1 MNQSLLLLQQAA
13 QSFIHGKGN
22 KPSAADLVTA
32 LLDLEKQARQ
42 DKVSHQFSDL
52 VGTWRLCFITGTKK
66 ARNRAGIVLG
76 AGRYLFAPIKIE
88 IRFQTTS
95 TEQGTVDNVV
105 QVGLVKITV
114 SGPAKFQPKKNL
126 LAFDFTHI
134 QLQVLGIPIYKGY
147 IRGGKA
153 SEEKFYETSIA
164 KQAFFAFFVIQPEL
178 IAARGRGG
186 GLALW
191 VKSDG

>member
-1 MNQSLLLLQQAA
+1 MNQPLLLLQQAA
-13 QSFIHGKGN
+13 QAFLHGNGS
-22 KPSAADLVTA
+22 KPPATDLVTA
-32 LLDLEKQARQ
+32 LLDLEKQTRQ
-42 DKVSHQFSDL
+42 DKDSHQFSDL

-88 IRFQTTS
+88 IAFQNTTA
-95 TEQGTVDNVV
+95 EQGTVNNVV
-105 QVGLVKITV
+105 QVGLVTLSV
-114 SGPAKFQPKKNL
+114 SGPAKFQSKKNL
-126 LAFDFTHI
+126 LAFDFTQI
-134 QLQVLGIPIYKGY
+134 QLQVVGIPIYKGY

-153 SEEKFYETSIA
+153 SEEKFYETNIA
-164 KQAFFAFFVIQPEL
+164 KQAFFAFFAIQPEI

-191 VKSDG
+191 AKSDG

>member
-1 MNQSLLLLQQAA
+1 MNQPLLLLQQAA
-13 QSFIHGKGN
+13 QAFLHGTGS
-22 KPSAADLVTA
+22 KPLAADLVAA

-42 DKVSHQFSDL
+42 DKTSHQFSDL

-88 IRFQTTS
+88 IRFQQTT
-95 TEQGTVDNVV
+95 TDQGSVDNVV
-105 QVGLVKITV
+105 QVGLVTLSV
-114 SGPAKFQPKKNL
+114 SGPAKFQSKKNL
-126 LAFDFTHI
+126 LAFDFT
-134 QLQVLGIPIYKGY
+134 QLQLQILGIPIYKGY
-147 IRGGKA
+147 IRGGKT

-191 VKSDG
+191 VKSDE

>member
-1 MNQSLLLLQQAA
+1 MNQPLLLLQQAA
-13 QSFIHGKGN
+13 QSFLHGKGS
-22 KPSAADLVTA
+22 KPPAADLVTA

-42 DKVSHQFSDL
+42 EKPSHQFSDL

-66 ARNRAGIVLG
+66 AQNRAGIVLG
-76 AGRYLFAPIKIE
+76 SGFYLFAPIRIT
-88 IRFQTTS
+88 ISFQSKTA
-95 TEQGTVDNVV
+95 EQGTVNNVV
-105 QVGLVKITV
+105 QVGLVTLSV

-126 LAFDFTHI
+126 LAFDFTQI
-134 QLQVLGIPIYKGY
+134 QFQILGVPIYKGY

-153 SEEKFYETSIA
+153 SEEKFYENSIA
-164 KQAFFAFFVIQPEL
+164 KQAFFAFFAIQSDL